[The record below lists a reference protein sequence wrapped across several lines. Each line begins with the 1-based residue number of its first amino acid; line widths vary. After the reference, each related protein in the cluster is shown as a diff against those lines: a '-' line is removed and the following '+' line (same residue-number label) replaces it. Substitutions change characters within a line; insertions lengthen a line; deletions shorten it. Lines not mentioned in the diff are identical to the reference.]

1 MLYSKSLL
9 LIYFIY
15 SSLKDSQNIFLPTLI
30 PLRWFFIPF
39 FLAHWVFDAATR
51 SFVWLQREGVTPS
64 GCGSRASR
72 CGGFSCCGAQALGAR
87 ASGVA
92 ALRHSA
98 CGTRDLLGTGIEPE
112 SPALAGGFFT
122 E

>member
-1 MLYSKSLL
+1 M
-9 LIYFIY
+9 
-15 SSLKDSQNIFLPTLI
+15 
-30 PLRWFFIPF
+30 
-39 FLAHWVFDAATR
+39 
-51 SFVWLQREGVTPS
+51 TPS

-98 CGTRDLLGTGIEPE
+98 CGTRDLLCTGIEPE